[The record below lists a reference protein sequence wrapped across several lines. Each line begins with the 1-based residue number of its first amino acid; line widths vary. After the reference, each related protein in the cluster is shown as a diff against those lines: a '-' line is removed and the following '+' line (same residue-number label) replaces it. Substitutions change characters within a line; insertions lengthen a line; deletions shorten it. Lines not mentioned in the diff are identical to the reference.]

1 MKMSKSKQGN
11 VELSDIFKDM
21 QFFKLKCVCSNYS
34 LMEKGEKRVNRALRN
49 C

>member
-1 MKMSKSKQGN
+1 MSKSKQGN

-21 QFFKLKCVCSNYS
+21 QFFLNKNVFVQIYT
-34 LMEKGEKRVNRALRN
+34 LMEKGEKRVNKASRN